1 MQSCMQALQWRRCDI
16 EYAVRDF
23 LLFTRKV
30 LFGAKMRREE
40 TQERATDVG
49 PVKKKEKRKRE
60 REREREGRRD
70 QKSVCTHVRTFSWSV
85 PMDWERVDAARSGG

>member
-60 REREREGRRD
+60 RERERE
-70 QKSVCTHVRTFSWSV
+70 KKKKKTK
-85 PMDWERVDAARSGG
+85 EN

>member
-49 PVKKKEKRKRE
+49 PVKKKEKKRKRE
-60 REREREGRRD
+60 RERERGKEGPKECLHTCKD
-70 QKSVCTHVRTFSWSV
+70 LLLVHA
-85 PMDWERVDAARSGG
+85 DGLGEG

>member
-49 PVKKKEKRKRE
+49 PVKKKEKKRE
-60 REREREGRRD
+60 RERERKRGKEGSKD
-70 QKSVCTHVRTFSWSV
+70 KSFCTHVRTLS
-85 PMDWERVDAARSGG
+85 

>member
-49 PVKKKEKRKRE
+49 PVEKERKRKRE
-60 REREREGRRD
+60 RERKRGKEGP
-70 QKSVCTHVRTFSWSV
+70 S
-85 PMDWERVDAARSGG
+85 ERVSALM

>member
-23 LLFTRKV
+23 LLFARKV

-40 TQERATDVG
+40 TQERATDVC
-49 PVKKKEKRKRE
+49 PVKKKKKKRKRE
-60 REREREGRRD
+60 REREREREGGT
-70 QKSVCTHVRTFSWSV
+70 K
-85 PMDWERVDAARSGG
+85 RVFAHM

>member
-30 LFGAKMRREE
+30 LFGAKMRRKEM
-40 TQERATDVG
+40 QEIAADVG
-49 PVKKKEKRKRE
+49 PVRRE
-60 REREREGRRD
+60 RKDFHG
-70 QKSVCTHVRTFSWSV
+70 CAGL
-85 PMDWERVDAARSGG
+85 P

>member
-1 MQSCMQALQWRRCDI
+1 MQALQWRRCDI

-23 LLFTRKV
+23 LLFARKV

-49 PVKKKEKRKRE
+49 PVKKKEKKRKRE
-60 REREREGRRD
+60 REKEREGGTKRE
-70 QKSVCTHVRTFSWSV
+70 SVCTHVRTLS
-85 PMDWERVDAARSGG
+85 

>member
-40 TQERATDVG
+40 TQERATDVC
-49 PVKKKEKRKRE
+49 PVKKKKKRKRE
-60 REREREGRRD
+60 REREREREGGT
-70 QKSVCTHVRTFSWSV
+70 K
-85 PMDWERVDAARSGG
+85 RVFAHM